1 MVKKHLSNFKKEF
14 GNQTITAIIAA
25 LGFLIALS
33 WRDFITE
40 SLNKIVENFGISNQ
54 LYFYKLIVAILI
66 TIIAIL
72 GIMIISKIQIKE
84 NKEEIKQKTKKH

>member
-1 MVKKHLSNFKKEF
+1 MVKKHISNFRKEF
-14 GNQTITAIIAA
+14 KKQSITAIVAA

-54 LYFYKLIVAILI
+54 LYFYKLIIAILI

-72 GIMIISKIQIKE
+72 GIMIASKIQIKE
-84 NKEEIKQKTKKH
+84 K